1 MFYFT
6 CLFHIVWY
14 IFYPFLTY
22 HSYSLRYNWIITLK
36 ICISGVSQSCL
47 TLCYTMDCSLPGSSV
62 HGIFQAR
69 VLEWVATS
77 FSKKSV
83 YVCTIF
89 FLHLLLYFLDIWVFQ
104 IVSPAYPALQVDSL
118 LLTHQG
124 SPIYLQLSLQIKKTS
139 FS

>member
-6 CLFHIVWY
+6 CLFHTVWY

-22 HSYSLRYNWIITLK
+22 HSYSLKYNWIITLK
-36 ICISGVSQSCL
+36 ICISGVSQLCL
-47 TLCYTMDCSLPGSSV
+47 TLCDTMDCSLPGSSV

-77 FSKKSV
+77 FSKNSV
-83 YVCTIF
+83 YVCTVFFF

-104 IVSPAYPALQVDSL
+104 IVSPASPALHAGGFFIADPPGKPN
-118 LLTHQG
+118 LLTAFP
-124 SPIYLQLSLQIKKTS
+124 SN
-139 FS
+139 